1 MLLDRHI
8 PAGSHIV
15 HIAIEQSST
24 GWDVREELDTRTVH
38 LEHHDDWHRVERA
51 MDRLE
56 REVRHGIFTITA
68 HH

>member
-8 PAGSHIV
+8 VTGPHVV
-15 HIAIEQSST
+15 HIGIEQSST
-24 GWDVREELDTRTVH
+24 GWNVREEFDTKTIH

-56 REVRHGIFTITA
+56 REVRHGGFTVTA
-68 HH
+68 HL